1 MCHVTLLLVKERGK
15 LSSSYP
21 TERVHWV
28 PALWQTS
35 SSPPSAFHFS
45 ESCHLLP
52 PTLPRARLSQPRPG
66 GEERSWIQVGLEFVR
81 FHSTGMQPC
90 LWTVELRIIQME
102 HADKGIT
109 LDQGTEVKLRFSD
122 ISNPSLILTCEVRI
136 RVCITKRNVLFSY
149 LLIFTPHFC
158 WHEIQREVQRN

>member
-1 MCHVTLLLVKERGK
+1 MCHVTLLLVKVRGK

-52 PTLPRARLSQPRPG
+52 PMLPRARLSQPRPG
-66 GEERSWIQVGLEFVR
+66 GEERSWIQVGLEFVQ
-81 FHSTGMQPC
+81 FHSTGMRPC

-122 ISNPSLILTCEVRI
+122 IGIQA
-136 RVCITKRNVLFSY
+136 FSY
-149 LLIFTPHFC
+149 FNLWNDNTRMHNQTKCSLCLIFTPHFC
-158 WHEIQREVQRN
+158 WHEIQREVQRNN